1 MIAPYNLMRLTRSTK
16 FKFVYSFSPLI
27 MKFHQTKLRG
37 SDFFGFFQNSGV
49 QIWPKFLDL
58 ELLILIGLYLLLWTQ
73 SGTMAVVRQGVTR
86 GPDGITTPR
95 EDLNKGVGTTLVRT
109 PGRAI
114 QYQHSYCTV
123 HTAFTNC
130 WYSVPI
136 FLLYTIL
143 AYQLAVDTR
152 HLTILDILFSLR
164 HY

>member
-1 MIAPYNLMRLTRSTK
+1 M
-16 FKFVYSFSPLI
+16 FSFDHEVSSNKI
-27 MKFHQTKLRG
+27 EGQW
-37 SDFFGFFQNSGV
+37 FFWIF
-49 QIWPKFLDL
+49 PKFWGPNLAQ
-58 ELLILIGLYLLLWTQ
+58 ILGFGAVDSNWFVSALLLWTQ
-73 SGTMAVVRQGVTR
+73 SATMTVVRQGVTR

-130 WYSVPI
+130 WYTVPI

-164 HY
+164 HYWHFDT